1 MSRKPFTYLLGALF
15 LFLSIPCASAT
26 DIPTLTWE
34 RGKVQ
39 NIVVGNAS
47 QQANWKIM
55 LLSERISDVTFSPSK
70 VNDRGFIVYSVELK
84 TSLPLG
90 QYSAVVFGDGNSG
103 GTEIAFVQV
112 VELKSF
118 SILDS
123 KYEVGLL
130 GTLLTF
136 VLVLLSTLKARKYS
150 FIRFFREDKL
160 VEDGSLLYAKNI
172 PRFAYKFYLYRINSL
187 HSFKPSLMKFLME
200 FNDTLLHKLSP
211 LAWVLLPTVGLIAGI
226 YGGFVTAQETLK
238 FPLLSLALLTV
249 ISVIDAYC
257 AIFVIS
263 GFLIAQITLGEVMN
277 FRTVIEIATLGLTL
291 VGTGLISS
299 HLQLVFQ
306 KETGHKSGSLMALL
320 KSIFRAALS
329 SFITAAFFLL
339 AFLLAQSFS
348 NDSVM
353 ARGDVII
360 VALLAGLVSALKY
373 YVNEAQDIK
382 IFRSARMESLKD
394 VHHSIEQII
403 SPFWNV
409 LIILSSFFGV
419 FVWTE
424 NWAIALIFGLL
435 NVIYFG
441 LLLMQFPTHNF
452 RYVLTWE
459 RSIVIEPIVF
469 TLLSIALYVYI
480 DKLPLQASDRS
491 IIFIIGVYLIS
502 IIHNVMS
509 QFAEITQ
516 SPLVSQK

>member
-55 LLSERISDVTFSPSK
+55 LLSERISDVTFAPSK

-84 TSLPLG
+84 SSLPLG
-90 QYSAVVFGDGNSG
+90 QYSAVVFGNGNSG

-130 GTLLTF
+130 GALLTF

-150 FIRFFREDKL
+150 FIRFFQEDKL

-329 SFITAAFFLL
+329 SLITAAFFLL

-373 YVNEAQDIK
+373 YLHQAQDIK

-394 VHHSIEQII
+394 VHHSVEQMI
-403 SPFWNV
+403 
-409 LIILSSFFGV
+409 LLSSFFGV

-441 LLLMQFPTHNF
+441 LLLMQLPTHNF

-469 TLLSIALYVYI
+469 TLVSIALYVYI

-491 IIFIIGVYLIS
+491 IIFIIGVYVIS

-509 QFAEITQ
+509 QLAEITQ

>member
-47 QQANWKIM
+47 QQANWKFM

-320 KSIFRAALS
+320 K
-329 SFITAAFFLL
+329 
-339 AFLLAQSFS
+339 
-348 NDSVM
+348 
-353 ARGDVII
+353 
-360 VALLAGLVSALKY
+360 
-373 YVNEAQDIK
+373 
-382 IFRSARMESLKD
+382 
-394 VHHSIEQII
+394 
-403 SPFWNV
+403 
-409 LIILSSFFGV
+409 
-419 FVWTE
+419 
-424 NWAIALIFGLL
+424 
-435 NVIYFG
+435 
-441 LLLMQFPTHNF
+441 
-452 RYVLTWE
+452 
-459 RSIVIEPIVF
+459 
-469 TLLSIALYVYI
+469 
-480 DKLPLQASDRS
+480 
-491 IIFIIGVYLIS
+491 
-502 IIHNVMS
+502 
-509 QFAEITQ
+509 
-516 SPLVSQK
+516 